1 MFPTCSSIRRLSITS
16 QYDILKMNEP
26 ISLQFGTWSMSMGQ
40 EDLKMKRSNGR
51 HEVKDQRNTTPVLDW
66 ET

>member
-40 EDLKMKRSNGR
+40 EDLKMKRSTLGVMRSKINVTR
-51 HEVKDQRNTTPVLDW
+51 HLY
-66 ET
+66 